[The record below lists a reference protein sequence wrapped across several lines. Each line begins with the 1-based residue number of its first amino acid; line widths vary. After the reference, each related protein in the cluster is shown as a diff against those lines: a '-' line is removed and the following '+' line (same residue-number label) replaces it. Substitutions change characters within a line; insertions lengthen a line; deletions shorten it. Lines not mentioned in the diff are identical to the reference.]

1 MNDVEARNLATSRC
15 WLEEVFNN
23 HNLAAVAE
31 IVSPAYTN
39 VGTTNATGLEG
50 GRQVIQ
56 QMDDWAPDRRI
67 DIKYMAARDDVV
79 LILFSLSGTH
89 TGQFGDIPPTGRRF
103 SVWLCDVFR
112 FDESGAMI
120 EGWVIGKG
128 ELRAALSQ
136 GSDRKIH
143 A

>member
-1 MNDVEARNLATSRC
+1 MNEVEARNLATSRR

-23 HNLAAVAE
+23 HDLDAVGE
-31 IVSPAYTN
+31 IVSPTYVN
-39 VGTTNATGLEG
+39 VGTTSATGLEG
-50 GRQVIQ
+50 GRQVIEQ
-56 QMDDWAPDRRI
+56 LDAWAPDRRI

-89 TGQFGDIPPTGRRF
+89 TGQFGDVAPTGRRF

-112 FDESGAMI
+112 FDESGAMV

-128 ELRAALSQ
+128 ELRSALLQS
-136 GSDRKIH
+136 
-143 A
+143 AVA